1 MAVWEPRKQWQI
13 TQVSWTDWTAQDV
26 YYWLEN
32 SFQYASNINCDDEMH
47 GIKLANKIAYT
58 SSYSACQLV
67 SLWENGVIALPA
79 TTSSEPKIFS
89 YQWAYYSGQTYHA
102 GSWTWGSPAWPSVK
116 NWPDTTPWVVFQ
128 NRFWYWVT
136 SWSNSWVVSI
146 ALNGGSEEI
155 YRPQDHTD
163 STDASIKDK
172 TTGNWQYLN
181 WAITAI
187 LNYNNTRLVIA
198 CWQDIWVYYPELA
211 TDWAYPDQPNLKG
224 AAWWKKVLSYQAWI
238 TIVGLTC
245 TFEYL
250 KVRAVDKWRSTK
262 VYYYQ
267 WNNNLRD
274 TFVYNVIDLTWEKV
288 LRVYSLNSI
297 DYFIT
302 SIDWTDGYVN
312 LNKMVGNTP
321 VQLFHQRAWLDPLDI
336 NYKAP
341 YFVWPVGINAAYK
354 SWRFYI
360 ADAYWV
366 FQFKYNPQGFDKWY
380 MKWSFWWQ
388 KTVYGVCENKGFLY
402 VSTNDGC
409 YAMRIYDT
417 WVDGYQSKGVLIS
430 REYEGKE
437 WGTLTK
443 MLDEVRLNYEL
454 NPSSNATSPWII
466 NIYVSPNNLWTNTSA
481 FTEANK
487 WYRVM
492 TIDSSSRW
500 TRTERTNLLNNL
512 WNSSTSSFQFDWQT
526 ITYAIVIEQ
535 TADTRATPIVRQI
548 DLLYHTKDK
557 TNKVYNIN

>member
-1 MAVWEPRKQWQI
+1 MAVWEPKKQWQI

-47 GIKLANKIAYT
+47 GIKLANKVNNT

-67 SLWENGVIALPA
+67 SLWNNGVIALPA
-79 TTSSEPKIFS
+79 TVDSAPKIFS
-89 YQWAYYSGQTYHA
+89 
-102 GSWTWGSPAWPSVK
+102 WTWSSWSWWSTAWPAVRQSWA
-116 NWPDTTPWVVFQ
+116 NTCPWVVFQ
-128 NRFWYWVT
+128 DRFWYGIT
-136 SWSNSWVVSI
+136 NNSRSWMVSI
-146 ALNGGSEEI
+146 ALSWWSEKLF
-155 YRPQDHTD
+155 RPCDHSD
-163 STDASIKDK
+163 STDESISTEDANPLE
-172 TTGNWQYLN
+172 TFIWSV
-181 WAITAI
+181 TAI
-187 LNYNNTRLVIA
+187 LNYNNTRLVVA
-198 CWQDIWVYYPELA
+198 CWQDIWVYYPELDGWQ
-211 TDWAYPDQPNLKG
+211 TFGGSVYGKTG
-224 AAWWKKVLSYQAWI
+224 WKKVLSYEAWV
-238 TIVGLTC
+238 TIVALTC

-250 KVRAVDKWRSTK
+250 KVWAVDEWRSTK

-274 TFVYNVIDLTWEKV
+274 TFVYNVIDLTGEKV
-288 LRVYSLNSI
+288 LRVYSLNST

-302 SIDWTDGYVN
+302 SIDGTDGYVN

-354 SWRFYI
+354 SGRIYI
-360 ADAYWV
+360 ADSYGV

-388 KTVYGVCENKGFLY
+388 KTVYWVCENKGFLY

-409 YAMRIYDT
+409 YVMRIYDT

-437 WGTLTK
+437 WGTFTK

-454 NPSSNATSPWII
+454 NPSGNATNPWII
-466 NIYVSPNNLWTNTSA
+466 NIYVSPNNLWTNTSS

-500 TRTERTNLLNNL
+500 TRTERTNLLNSL
-512 WNSSTSSFQFDWQT
+512 WNSDTSSFKFDWQT
-526 ITYAIVIEQ
+526 ITYAIVMTQ
-535 TADTRATPIVRQI
+535 SSSTHATPIVRQI
-548 DLLYHTKDK
+548 DLKYHVKDK
-557 TNKVYNIN
+557 INNVYNIN

>member
-1 MAVWEPRKQWQI
+1 MAVWEPKKQWQI
-13 TQVSWTDWTAQDV
+13 TQVSRTDWTAQDV

-47 GIKLANKIAYT
+47 GIKLANKVNNT

-67 SLWENGVIALPA
+67 SLWNNGVMALPA
-79 TTSSEPKIFS
+79 VTSSTPQRFE
-89 YQWAYYSGQTYHA
+89 W
-102 GSWTWGSPAWPSVK
+102 SWSSRSTKNSSAWPAVQVSWWK
-116 NWPDTTPWVVFQ
+116 TCPWVIFQ
-128 NRFWYWVT
+128 DRFWYWIYDSGAWMVSVNPSSTT
-136 SWSNSWVVSI
+136 SWWNAKVYI
-146 ALNGGSEEI
+146 
-155 YRPQDHTD
+155 PCDHAD
-163 STDASIKDK
+163 STDESISTEDANPLR
-172 TTGNWQYLN
+172 TFRWPV
-181 WAITAI
+181 TAI
-187 LNYNNTRLVIA
+187 LNYNNTRLVVA
-198 CWQDIWVYYPELA
+198 SWTDIWVYYPEL
-211 TDWAYPDQPNLKG
+211 DQWPDQHNLYG
-224 AAWWKKVLSYQAWI
+224 ATWWKKTLSYEAWV
-238 TIVGLTC
+238 TIVALTC

-250 KVRAVDKWRSTK
+250 KVRAVDEWRSTK

-267 WNNNLRD
+267 GNNNLRD

-288 LRVYSLNSI
+288 LRVYSLNST

-302 SIDWTDGYVN
+302 SIDGTDGYVN

-321 VQLFHQRAWLDPLDI
+321 VQLFHQRAWLDPLDV

-341 YFVWPVGINAAYK
+341 YFVWPVGISAAYK
-354 SWRFYI
+354 SGRIYI
-360 ADAYWV
+360 ADSYGV

-388 KTVYGVCENKGFLY
+388 KTVYWVCENKGFLY

-409 YAMRIYDT
+409 YVMRIYDT

-437 WGTLTK
+437 WGTFTK

-454 NPSSNATSPWII
+454 NPSGNATNPWII
-466 NIYVSPNNLWTNTSA
+466 NIYVSPNNLWTNTST

-487 WYRVM
+487 RYRVM

-512 WNSSTSSFQFDWQT
+512 WNSSTSSFKFDWQT
-526 ITYAIVIEQ
+526 ITYAIVMTQ
-535 TADTRATPIVRQI
+535 SSSTHATPIVRQI
-548 DLLYHTKDK
+548 DLKYHVKDK
-557 TNKVYNIN
+557 INNVYDIN